1 MNKEINQIK
10 KDQTVILFCMLMQF
24 LMMFFQT
31 VKMNVLI
38 TKIMV
43 WNRVFIDFEKQVA
56 TLIMQLNNFIGS
68 QNTVLEAVSKF
79 IN

>member
-10 KDQTVILFCMLMQF
+10 KDQTVIFFCMLMQF